1 MVARPELMSPSAQ
14 PQPAPVVDAPAPPK
28 AKAPRARILR
38 YMRSRMRWRA
48 HNTMTLL
55 RAGAETYPAMLRAIA
70 GAQRTIHLET
80 YILRDDGTGR
90 RFADALVER
99 ALAGVQVRLMYDSVG
114 AMEITTAYLDGLRAA
129 GIEVVAYRPLK
140 PWRRRWGIFR
150 RNHRKVLVVDDEV
163 AFTGGLNIADDYA
176 DVSDGGH
183 GWHDMHCELRGPIV
197 LDLAW
202 SFRRV
207 WIREHGRPYPPP
219 PRAEDEATHDHG
231 PHGPPVLVRLLENT
245 ERRGRSIIRRAYLA
259 AINAAR
265 ESIYLENAYFLPD
278 RGVRAALVRAARRGV
293 DVAVIVP
300 GRSDIKAIEY
310 AGLWSYP
317 RLVKRGVRIL
327 RWTGEMMHAKTAVV
341 DGLWSTV
348 GSYNL
353 DWISLRYNLE
363 IAVEMVDPEVGQVM
377 VQQFRR
383 DVALT
388 EPVPADLWSRLPW
401 WKKVLAMLAFRI
413 RRWL

>member
-1 MVARPELMSPSAQ
+1 MSSVR
-14 PQPAPVVDAPAPPK
+14 PQPAPAIDAPPASPH
-28 AKAPRARILR
+28 AGAPRPRTPPARILR

-48 HNTMTLL
+48 HNAITILE
-55 RAGAETYPAMLRAIA
+55 AGAETYPAMLRTIA
-70 GAQRTIHLET
+70 GAKKTVHLET

-99 ALAGVQVRLMYDSVG
+99 ALAGVEVRLMFDSIG
-114 AMEITTAYLDGLRAA
+114 ALDLTTAYLDGLRAA
-129 GIEVVAYRPLK
+129 GIEVVAYRPLA
-140 PWRRRWGIFR
+140 PWRRRWGVFR

-176 DVSDGGH
+176 AVADGGR

-197 LDLAW
+197 LDLAR

-259 AINAAR
+259 AINTAR
-265 ESIYLENAYFLPD
+265 ETIYLENAYFLPD

-293 DVAVIVP
+293 EVAVIVP

-341 DGLWSTV
+341 DGIWSTV

-363 IAVEMVDPEVGQVM
+363 IAVEVVDPDVGQQM
-377 VQQFRR
+377 IKQFRG
-383 DVALT
+383 DVAMA
-388 EPVPADLWSRLPW
+388 EPVPADLWSKLPW
-401 WKKVLAMLAFRI
+401 WKKLLALMAFRI